1 MKRLVLCC
9 DGTWNHAVNSQ
20 VSNIEKIARSVLRS
34 GGSADPD
41 VEQVVGYVAGVGAR
55 GYLVDQLLG
64 GAFGYGFTRNVVD
77 GYRFLTMN
85 YEPGDEIVVLGY
97 SRGAYTARSVV
108 GMLSQVGLLTV
119 EAQDDGL
126 LCEAE
131 RVYRLRPPTAR
142 RVARAERTVARTRP
156 GSWRRR
162 RAEALLRRGE
172 EVRAEKRAFRAEH
185 GIEVPVRFLGVFD
198 TVGALGVPGPS
209 RRKNRF
215 HDVSLS
221 PAVLTAR
228 QALAI
233 DERRLTFAPCLW
245 TVPDGDPPDRVQ
257 QVWFPG
263 THGDVG
269 GGGAR
274 CGLSDV
280 ALQWMAAEMRGVGV
294 QFDEH
299 RLARQLTPRAALVLD
314 QAPPWPFRILNMF
327 TRVRPRYATVDGRL
341 VFRRGLRVLALPAAT
356 SSPAELTTGA
366 PAPDV
371 VTAEVV
377 GAWRDG
383 VRLADTVLRH
393 VLRDGYAALAPNL
406 GWWIT
411 EAGGVERVPVEQVD
425 AARGDLRPFVL
436 PGSDAIAPQLATPQ
450 EPRALPAGR

>member
-9 DGTWNHAVNSQ
+9 DGTWSHAVNPQ

-41 VEQVVGYVAGVGAR
+41 VEQIVGYVAGVGAR
-55 GYLVDQLLG
+55 GYLVDTLLG

-77 GYRFLTMN
+77 GYRFLAMN
-85 YEPGDEIVVLGY
+85 YEPGDEVYVLGY

-108 GMLSQVGLLTV
+108 GMLSQVGLLT
-119 EAQDDGL
+119 ADATDAGL
-126 LCEAE
+126 LHEAE
-131 RVYRLRPPTAR
+131 RVYRLKPPPPR
-142 RVARAERTVARTRP
+142 RIARAERTVSRTRP

-162 RAEALLRRGE
+162 RAEAVLRRGD
-172 EVRAEKRAFRAEH
+172 EVRAAKERFRAAH
-185 GIEVPVRFLGVFD
+185 AIEVPVRFLGVFD

-221 PAVLTAR
+221 SVVVTAR

-274 CGLSDV
+274 CGFSDV
-280 ALQWMAAEMRGVGV
+280 ALQWMASEMRAVGV
-294 QFDEH
+294 QFDDR
-299 RLARQLTPRAALVLD
+299 RLARQLTPRAELILD
-314 QAPPWPFRILNMF
+314 QAPPWPFRVLNMF
-327 TRVRPRYATVDGRL
+327 TRVRPRYGVVDGRV
-341 VFRRGLRVLALPAAT
+341 VFRRGLRVLALPAA
-356 SSPAELTTGA
+356 ADGA
-366 PAPDV
+366 AAQVAGAATD
-371 VTAEVV
+371 ALAS
-377 GAWRDG
+377 AWRDG

-393 VLRDGYAALAPNL
+393 VVRDGYAALAPNL
-406 GWWIT
+406 GWWIE
-411 EAGGVERVPVEQVD
+411 EAGGVERLPVERVD
-425 AARGDLRPFVL
+425 AARGDLRPFVV
-436 PGSDAIAPQLATPQ
+436 PGDDAVAPADAR
-450 EPRALPAGR
+450 RALPAGR

>member
-20 VSNIEKIARSVLRS
+20 VSNIEKLARSVLRS

-41 VEQVVGYVAGVGAR
+41 VEQIVGYVAGVGAR
-55 GYLVDQLLG
+55 GYLVDTLLG

-77 GYRFLTMN
+77 GYRFLAMN
-85 YEPGDEIVVLGY
+85 YEPGDEVYVLGY

-108 GMLSQVGLLTV
+108 GMLSQVGLLTT
-119 EAQDDGL
+119 EAQDAGL

-131 RVYRLRPPTAR
+131 RVYRLKPPTPR
-142 RVARAERTVARTRP
+142 RVARAERTAARTRP

-162 RAEALLRRGE
+162 RAEAVLRLGD
-172 EVRAEKRAFRAEH
+172 EVRAEKERFRAEH
-185 GIEVPVRFLGVFD
+185 GIKVPVRFLGVFD

-215 HDVSLS
+215 HDVSLA
-221 PAVLTAR
+221 PAVQTAR

-274 CGLSDV
+274 CGLSDL
-280 ALQWMAAEMRGVGV
+280 ALQWMAAEMRAVGV

-314 QAPPWPFRILNMF
+314 QAPPWPFRILNVV

-341 VFRRGLRVLALPAAT
+341 VFRRGLRVLALPAAP
-356 SSPAELTTGA
+356 SSAPPSPAELTTGA
-366 PAPDV
+366 SPHGVP
-371 VTAEVV
+371 AEVV

-425 AARGDLRPFVL
+425 AARGDLRPFVV
-436 PGSDAIAPQLATPQ
+436 PGDDVIGPVRS
-450 EPRALPAGR
+450 PRALPAAR

>member
-20 VSNIEKIARSVLRS
+20 VSNIEKLARSVLRS
-34 GGSADPD
+34 GGSGGGPD

-77 GYRFLTMN
+77 GYRFLSMN

-108 GMLSQVGLLTV
+108 GMLSQVGMLTP
-119 EAQDDGL
+119 EATDAGL

-131 RVYRLRPPTAR
+131 RVYRLKPPAPR
-142 RVARAERTVARTRP
+142 RVARARRTVARTRP

-162 RAEALLRRGE
+162 RAEAVLRAVDV
-172 EVRAEKRAFRAEH
+172 VRETKERFRAEH
-185 GIEVPVRFLGVFD
+185 AREVPVRFLGVFD

-221 PAVLTAR
+221 PVVRTAR

-245 TVPDGDPPDRVQ
+245 SVPDDDPPDRVQ

-280 ALQWMAAEMRGVGV
+280 ALQWMAEEMRAVGV

-299 RLARQLTPRAALVLD
+299 RFARQLTPRAALVLD
-314 QAPPWPFRILNMF
+314 QAPPWPFRVLNAL
-327 TRVRPRYATVDGRL
+327 TRVRPRYETVDGRL
-341 VFRRGLRVLALPAAT
+341 VFRRGLRVLALPAT
-356 SSPAELTTGA
+356 PARPQLTTGA
-366 PAPDV
+366 EAV
-371 VTAEVV
+371 RT
-377 GAWRDG
+377 WRDG

-411 EAGGVERVPVEQVD
+411 EAGGVERVPVERVD
-425 AARGDLRPFVL
+425 AARGDLRPFVV
-436 PGSDAIAPQLATPQ
+436 PGDEVTAP
-450 EPRALPAGR
+450 ERSPRALPAGR

>member
-9 DGTWNHAVNSQ
+9 DGTWSHAVNPQ
-20 VSNIEKIARSVLRS
+20 VSNIEKLARSVLRS
-34 GGSADPD
+34 GGSREPD
-41 VEQVVGYVAGVGAR
+41 VEQIVGYVAGVGAR
-55 GYLVDQLLG
+55 GYLADQLLG

-77 GYRFLTMN
+77 GYRFLAMN
-85 YEPGDEIVVLGY
+85 YERGDEIVVLGY

-108 GMLSQVGLLTV
+108 GMLSQVGLLTP
-119 EAQDDGL
+119 EATDDGL
-126 LCEAE
+126 LHEAE
-131 RVYRLRPPTAR
+131 RVYRLKPPSPR
-142 RVARAERTVARTRP
+142 RVAWAERTTARAKP
-156 GSWRRR
+156 GSWRYR
-162 RAEALLRRGE
+162 RAAAVLGRGG
-172 EVRAEKRAFRAEH
+172 EVAAEKARFRAAH

-221 PAVLTAR
+221 PAVATAR

-245 TVPDGDPPDRVQ
+245 TVPDGDPPERVQ

-274 CGLSDV
+274 CGLSDM
-280 ALQWMAAEMRGVGV
+280 ALQWMADEMRAVGV
-294 QFDEH
+294 QFDER
-299 RLARQLTPRAALVLD
+299 RLARQLTPKAELILA
-314 QAPPWPFRILNMF
+314 QSPPWPFRILNAVKR
-327 TRVRPRYATVDGRL
+327 TWPRYGTVDGRV

-356 SSPAELTTGA
+356 STASTLPAIAG
-366 PAPDV
+366 PAGGV
-371 VTAEVV
+371 AS
-377 GAWRDG
+377 AWRDG

-406 GWWIT
+406 GWWMA
-411 EAGGVERVPVEQVD
+411 EAGGVERLPVERVD
-425 AARGDLRPFVL
+425 AARGDMRHLVV
-436 PGSDAIAPQLATPQ
+436 PGEDDPAT
-450 EPRALPAGR
+450 ERGPRALTAGR

>member
-9 DGTWNHAVNSQ
+9 DGTWNHAVNAQ
-20 VSNIEKIARSVLRS
+20 VSNIEKLARAVLRS
-34 GGSADPD
+34 GGSAEPD

-77 GYRFLTMN
+77 GYRFLAMN

-108 GMLSQVGLLTV
+108 GMLSQVGLLTPQ
-119 EAQDDGL
+119 AQDAGL

-131 RVYRLRPPTAR
+131 RVYRLKPPTAR

-162 RAEALLRRGE
+162 RAEAVLGLGD
-172 EVRAEKRAFRAEH
+172 EVRETKERFRSEH
-185 GIEVPVRFLGVFD
+185 ATTVPVHFLGVFD

-215 HDVSLS
+215 HDVTLS
-221 PAVLTAR
+221 PVVRTAR

-245 TVPDGDPPDRVQ
+245 TVPDDDPPERVQ

-280 ALQWMAAEMRGVGV
+280 ALQWMAAEMRAVGV

-299 RLARQLTPRAALVLD
+299 RLARQLTPRAELVLA
-314 QAPPWPFRILNMF
+314 QAPPWFFRVLNAV
-327 TRVRPRYATVDGRL
+327 TRVRPRYEVVDGRT

-356 SSPAELTTGA
+356 GTTPGLTTG
-366 PAPDV
+366 PASSDV
-371 VTAEVV
+371 AS
-377 GAWRDG
+377 AWRDG

-406 GWWIT
+406 GWWMA
-411 EAGGVERVPVEQVD
+411 EAGGVERLPVEQVD
-425 AARGDLRPFVL
+425 CARGDLRPLVV
-436 PGSDAIAPQLATPQ
+436 PQDDVIAP
-450 EPRALPAGR
+450 ERGPRALPAGR

>member
-9 DGTWNHAVNSQ
+9 DGTWSHAVNPQ
-20 VSNIEKIARSVLRS
+20 VSNIEKLARSVLRS

-41 VEQVVGYVAGVGAR
+41 VEQIVGYVAGVGAR
-55 GYLVDQLLG
+55 GYLVDTLLG

-77 GYRFLTMN
+77 GYRFLAMN
-85 YEPGDEIVVLGY
+85 YEPGDEVYVLGY

-108 GMLSQVGLLTV
+108 GMLSQVGLLTP
-119 EAQDDGL
+119 EATDAGL
-126 LCEAE
+126 LHEAE
-131 RVYRLRPPTAR
+131 RVYRLKPPTPR

-162 RAEALLRRGE
+162 RAEAVLGRGE
-172 EVRAEKRAFRAEH
+172 EVRAAKERFRAEH

-221 PAVLTAR
+221 SVVVTAR

-269 GGGAR
+269 GGGSR
-274 CGLSDV
+274 CGFSDV
-280 ALQWMAAEMRGVGV
+280 AMQWMAAEMRAVGV
-294 QFDEH
+294 RFDER
-299 RLARQLTPRAALVLD
+299 RLARQLTPRAELILD
-314 QAPPWPFRILNMF
+314 QAPPWPFRVLNMV
-327 TRVRPRYATVDGRL
+327 TRVRPRYGVVDGRV
-341 VFRRGLRVLALPAAT
+341 VFRRGLRVLALPA
-356 SSPAELTTGA
+356 
-366 PAPDV
+366 
-371 VTAEVV
+371 TADGTAGQVV
-377 GAWRDG
+377 GSASDAVVSAWRDG

-393 VLRDGYAALAPNL
+393 VLRDGYETLAPNL

-411 EAGGVERVPVEQVD
+411 EAGGVERLPVERVD
-425 AARGDLRPFVL
+425 AARGDLRTFVV
-436 PGSDAIAPQLATPQ
+436 PGHEISAPERT
-450 EPRALPAGR
+450 PRALPAGR